1 MNDPGTTVEE
11 ESDMERIPPLKPADW
26 SAELRAF
33 FAEFRSRVH
42 DGGPAPANTR
52 SGTNLLGT
60 LARYPAF
67 TMAFLPFNGHLLYGT
82 KLSDRQ
88 RELLILRVAH
98 LWDSDYEWAQ
108 HAVLGGN
115 AGLTAA
121 EIARIADGP
130 AAPGWTAAESALL
143 RAADE
148 LRGSG
153 SVAEST
159 WQALTQ
165 DFDEQQLMDI
175 VFTVGTYAML
185 AMAMRSFGVRPE
197 PDLEPYLPVRE

>member
-1 MNDPGTTVEE
+1 MTTHMDDKELQ
-11 ESDMERIPPLKPADW
+11 MERIPPLKPAEW

-33 FAEFRSRVH
+33 FADFRTRVH
-42 DGGPAPANTR
+42 HGGPAPANTR

-60 LARYPAF
+60 LARHPAF

-82 KLSDRQ
+82 ALSDRQ

-98 LWDSDYEWAQ
+98 LWNSDYEWAQ

-115 AGLTAA
+115 AGLTEE
-121 EIARIADGP
+121 EIRRIAEGP
-130 AAPGWTAAESALL
+130 DAAGWSPVEAALL

-148 LRGSG
+148 LRESG
-153 SVAEST
+153 AVGDTA
-159 WQALTQ
+159 WQALAAE
-165 DFDEQQLMDI
+165 FDEQQLMDI
-175 VFTVGTYAML
+175 VFTVGAYAML

-197 PDLEPYLPVRE
+197 PDLEPYLPVRQ

>member
-1 MNDPGTTVEE
+1 
-11 ESDMERIPPLKPADW
+11 MERIPPLEPADW

-33 FAEFRSRVH
+33 FAEFRAQVH
-42 DGGPAPANTR
+42 NGGPAPANTQ

-88 RELLILRVAH
+88 REMLILRVAK
-98 LWDSDYEWAQ
+98 LWDSEYEWAQ
-108 HAVLGGN
+108 HVVLGGN
-115 AGLTAA
+115 AGLGDD
-121 EIARIADGP
+121 EIARIATGP
-130 AAPGWTAAESALL
+130 DAVGWTPEEAALL

-148 LRGSG
+148 LRGTG
-153 SVAEST
+153 SVGERT
-159 WQALTQ
+159 WRALAAT
-165 DFDEQQLMDI
+165 FDEQQLMDI

-185 AMAMRSFGVRPE
+185 AMALRSFGVRPE
-197 PDLEPYLPVRE
+197 PGLAPYLPVPR

>member
-1 MNDPGTTVEE
+1 MDDKELQ
-11 ESDMERIPPLKPADW
+11 MERIPPLKPAEW

-33 FAEFRSRVH
+33 FADFRTRVH
-42 DGGPAPANTR
+42 HGGPAPANTR

-60 LARYPAF
+60 LARHPAF

-82 KLSDRQ
+82 TLSDRQ

-115 AGLTAA
+115 AGLTDA
-121 EIARIADGP
+121 EIRRIAEGSD
-130 AAPGWTAAESALL
+130 AAGWSPVDAALL
-143 RAADE
+143 RAAEE
-148 LRGSG
+148 LRESG
-153 SVAEST
+153 AVGDTA
-159 WQALTQ
+159 WQALATE
-165 DFDEQQLMDI
+165 FDEQQLMDI
-175 VFTVGTYAML
+175 VFTVGAYAML

-197 PDLEPYLPVRE
+197 PDLAPYLPVRQ

>member
-1 MNDPGTTVEE
+1 
-11 ESDMERIPPLKPADW
+11 MERIPPLKPAEW

-33 FAEFRSRVH
+33 FADFRSQVH
-42 DGGPAPANTR
+42 HGGPAPANTK

-67 TMAFLPFNGHLLYGT
+67 TMAFLPFNGHLLYGG

-88 RELLILRVAH
+88 REMLILRVAH
-98 LWDSDYEWAQ
+98 LWESDYEWAQ

-115 AGLTAA
+115 VGLSDE
-121 EIARIADGP
+121 EIRRIAAGP
-130 AAPGWTAAESALL
+130 DATGWTPLEAALL

-148 LRGSG
+148 LREAGTVG
-153 SVAEST
+153 EDT
-159 WQALTQ
+159 WQALAG
-165 DFDEQQLMDI
+165 DFDEQQMMDI

-185 AMAMRSFGVRPE
+185 AMAMRSFGVRPD
-197 PDLEPYLPVRE
+197 PDIEAYLPVRQ